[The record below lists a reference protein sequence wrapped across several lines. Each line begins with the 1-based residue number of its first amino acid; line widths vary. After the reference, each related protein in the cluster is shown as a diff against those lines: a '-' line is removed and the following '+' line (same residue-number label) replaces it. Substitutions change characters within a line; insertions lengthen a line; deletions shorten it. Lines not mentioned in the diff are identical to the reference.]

1 MKDGISSFCRKTL
14 ISAEP
19 RWVTR
24 GCGYLSL
31 VGSYEGYVISL
42 DLINLMNYSFN
53 ELLLKV
59 PIKLVLVDESYF
71 GNRKTKVK
79 FIWDILLIPRN

>member
-1 MKDGISSFCRKTL
+1 MKDEAASVEKLLYLQNHDI
-14 ISAEP
+14 
-19 RWVTR
+19 WVTR
-24 GCGYLSL
+24 RCGYLSL

-79 FIWDILLIPRN
+79 FIWDILSISRN